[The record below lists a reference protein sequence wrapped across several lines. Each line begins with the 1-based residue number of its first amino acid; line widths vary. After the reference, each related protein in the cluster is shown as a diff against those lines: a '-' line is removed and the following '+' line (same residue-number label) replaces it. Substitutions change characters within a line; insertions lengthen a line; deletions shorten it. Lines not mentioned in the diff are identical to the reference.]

1 MIYTAQF
8 EYDRHINN
16 RADGFKD
23 VLVKAGEGQPGG
35 AQGSGVYGHVL
46 GQAGAF
52 LDGTIGRFVGSAAVM
67 KDYVDYLRRNPQA
80 PSEIA
85 GNLAGRAVGGHMW
98 NYLSGKTPREIDRL
112 KNSLKDVLCK

>member
-1 MIYTAQF
+1 
-8 EYDRHINN
+8 
-16 RADGFKD
+16 
-23 VLVKAGEGQPGG
+23 
-35 AQGSGVYGHVL
+35 
-46 GQAGAF
+46 
-52 LDGTIGRFVGSAAVM
+52 M